1 MKPINWQVI
10 AREGEARAGILQ
22 TRRSVI
28 ETPVFMPVGT
38 QGTVKGVRYEWL
50 ENELDARIILGNT
63 YHLWLRPT
71 PEVIRACG
79 GLHKF
84 STWNRAL
91 LTDSGG
97 FQVFSLTDLRKLKE
111 EGVEFRSHLD
121 GSKKFLSPEISMEIQ
136 AALGSEIV
144 MVLDECPKGDAGH
157 AETKKSLEMT
167 ARWARRSKDKFNEL
181 QDSGMDTGA
190 VDFGLE
196 ILDFGLENQENLKLY
211 DSGMAENIQ
220 ATNENPKSKIQ
231 NLKYLSGR
239 QALFGILQGAGHLDL
254 RRESLERTIEIG
266 FDGYAIG
273 GLSVGEEKSVM
284 YEVIEHIAPQMPTD
298 APRYLMGVGTPEDL
312 VEAVYRGVDMF
323 DCVMPTRN
331 GRTGSAFTSHGK
343 LNIRNARFITDTDPL
358 DSECP
363 CSVCQRYSRSYL
375 RHLYQTGEMLAAI
388 LISHH
393 NLSFF
398 LDTMKK
404 VRQSIKLGQFN
415 QFRKDFLTKISG
427 G

>member
-1 MKPINWQVI
+1 MAAINWQVL
-10 AREGEARAGILQ
+10 AQEGEARAGILT

-38 QGTVKGVRYEWL
+38 QGTVKGLRYEWL
-50 ENELDARIILGNT
+50 EDEMDARIILGNT
-63 YHLWLRPT
+63 YHLWLRPS

-84 STWNRAL
+84 STWNRSL

-167 ARWARRSKDKFNEL
+167 ARWAKRSKNKFNEL
-181 QDSGMDTGA
+181 QDSGQDTG
-190 VDFGLE
+190 FIE
-196 ILDFGLENQENLKLY
+196 
-211 DSGMAENIQ
+211 AEG
-220 ATNENPKSKIQ
+220 
-231 NLKYLSGR
+231 LSGR

-254 RRESLERTIEIG
+254 RRESLDKTVEIG

-284 YEVIEHIAPQMPTD
+284 YEVLEFIAKQMPKD

-312 VEAVYRGVDMF
+312 VEAVYHGVDMF

-343 LNIRNARFITDTDPL
+343 LNIRNAKFITDTEPL
-358 DSECP
+358 DFECP
-363 CSVCQRYSRSYL
+363 CSVCRRYSKAYL
-375 RHLYQTGEMLAAI
+375 RHLYQTGEMLAAM

-393 NLSFF
+393 NLAFF
-398 LDTMKK
+398 LDTMRK
-404 VRQSIKLGQFN
+404 VRESIKLGHFK
-415 QFRKDFLTKISG
+415 QFRKDFLTKIKEG
-427 G
+427 EREKGQADV